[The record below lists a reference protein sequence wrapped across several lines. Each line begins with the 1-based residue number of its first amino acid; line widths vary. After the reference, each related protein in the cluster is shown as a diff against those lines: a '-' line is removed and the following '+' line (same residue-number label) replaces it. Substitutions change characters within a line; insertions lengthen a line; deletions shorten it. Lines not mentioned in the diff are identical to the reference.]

1 MVQIDSARLNEIAQQ
16 FGLDLIV
23 LFGSHAKG
31 RARPGSDVDIAVRA
45 IQRPWDDWKWEFEVE
60 AALSDAIQA
69 EGEVDT
75 VFLNGASPLLMFQ
88 VASTGQALFE
98 KEWGVFSDFKSYA
111 ALRYY
116 DDEPRRERQTDYL
129 KSHYAREA
137 RNTQYEK
144 NTVPTLDVQ
153 E

>member
-69 EGEVDT
+69 DSEVDI

-98 KEWGVFSDFKSYA
+98 KEEGAFSEFRSYA
-111 ALRYY
+111 ARMYY
-116 DDEPRRERQTDYL
+116 DYEPRFNRQAKYLRE
-129 KSHYAREA
+129 KFAR
-137 RNTQYEK
+137 
-144 NTVPTLDVQ
+144 
-153 E
+153 